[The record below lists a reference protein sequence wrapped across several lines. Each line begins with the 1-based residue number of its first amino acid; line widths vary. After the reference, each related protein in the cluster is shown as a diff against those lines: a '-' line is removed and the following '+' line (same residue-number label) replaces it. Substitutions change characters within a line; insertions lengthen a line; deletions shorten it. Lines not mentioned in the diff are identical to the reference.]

1 MEGEAGYLYQLV
13 PVQLKDLELGHPL
26 EHSLGE
32 GGDPVSAQSQLLYIN
47 IGNTTNFETF
57 SINCLRAVRAV
68 RAVDPD
74 PHSFYL
80 LDPDQHSMCES
91 GRYFFQIKTEKCK
104 EIGTSKYCKFLQI
117 FKVNL

>member
-47 IGNTTNFETF
+47 IGNTTNFKTF

-80 LDPDQHSMCES
+80 LDPDQHSMCET
-91 GRYFFQIKTEKCK
+91 GRYFFSNKNRKMQ
-104 EIGTSKYCKFLQI
+104 GNWYQ
-117 FKVNL
+117 